1 MTESILPHKRHRL
14 SEMRPV
20 PRRGLSRAES
30 AMYVGVSLSKFD
42 EMVKDG
48 RMPQPIAVDA
58 RKLWDLRRLDAAFDA
73 LDEEVPDRSW
83 DSFGTS
89 AKP

>member
-1 MTESILPHKRHRL
+1 MTGSILPIKRHRL

-30 AMYVGVSLSKFD
+30 AMYIGVSVSKFD

-48 RMPQPIAVDA
+48 RMPQPIALDA
-58 RKLWDLRRLDAAFDA
+58 RKVWDLRKLDAAFDA
-73 LDEEVPDRSW
+73 LDEETPDRSW
-83 DSFGTS
+83 DNFGS
-89 AKP
+89 SQKS